1 MQALIEKVGSLSPQE
16 RKALAVLLKQQGVN
30 LFEIAPVF
38 KRQDGEPLRLSY
50 AQERQWFLWQLEP
63 ESAAYHIP
71 SVLRLR
77 GRLDL
82 DALQRSF
89 DSLVARHETLRT
101 RFRLDGD
108 EARQEIAASMA
119 LPLDIVALGPLEEGA
134 LARQVE
140 TTIARPFDLE
150 RGPLLR
156 VSLLRLAED
165 DHVLVLVQHHIVS
178 DGWSMQVMVEELVQL
193 YAAYSRGLE
202 LALPALPIQYADYAL
217 WQRSWMEAGEKERQ
231 LAYWTGLLGGEQPV
245 LELPFDRPR
254 PVRQS
259 HRGAQFIL
267 ELDIDLSQALRR
279 VAQQEGATAFALLL
293 ASFQALLYRYSG
305 QADIRVGVPIANR
318 NRVETERL
326 IGFFV
331 NTQVL
336 KADLDGRM
344 GFDELLAQAR
354 QRALEAQ
361 AHQDLPFEQLV
372 EALQPERSLSHN
384 PLFQVLF
391 NYQSE
396 ARGNGQAFRFDE
408 LQMESVQFD
417 SRTAQF
423 DLTLDLTDEEQRFCA
438 VFDYAT
444 DLFDASTVE
453 RLAGHWR
460 NLLRGIV
467 ANPRQRLG
475 ELPLLDAPE
484 RRQTLSEWNP
494 AQRECVVQGTLQQRF
509 EEQARQR
516 PQAVALILD
525 EHRLSYGELNARANR
540 LAHCLIARGVGADVP
555 VGLALERSL
564 DMLVGLLA
572 ILKAGGAYLP
582 LDPAAPEER
591 LAHILDDSGVR
602 LLLTQGHLLERLP
615 RQAGV
620 EVLAID
626 GLVLDGY
633 AESDPLPTLSA
644 DNLAYVIYTSGS
656 TGKPKG
662 TLLTHRN
669 ALRLF
674 SATEAWFG
682 FDERDVWTLFHSYAF
697 DFSVWEIFGALL
709 YGGRLV
715 IVPQWVSRSP
725 EDFYRLLCREGVT
738 VLNQTPSAFKQLMA
752 VACSAD
758 MATQQPALR
767 YVIFGGEAL
776 DLQSLRPWFQ
786 RFGDRQPQ
794 LVNMYGI
801 TETTVHVTYRPV
813 SEADL
818 EGGLVSPIGG
828 TIPDLSWY
836 ILDRDLN
843 PVPRGAVG
851 ELYIGRA
858 GLARGYLRRPGL
870 SATRFVPNPF
880 PGGAGERLYRTGDLA
895 RFQADGNIEYIGRI
909 DHQVKVRGFRIEL
922 GEIEA
927 ALAGLAGVRDAVV
940 LAHDGVGGT
949 QLVGYVVAD
958 SAEDAERLRES
969 LRESLKRHLP
979 DYMVPAHLMLLERMP
994 LTVNGKLDRQA
1005 LPQPDA
1011 SLSQQA
1017 YRAPGSEL
1025 EQRIAAIWAEI
1036 LGVERVGLDDNF
1048 FELGGHSLLAT
1059 RVISRVRQEQ
1069 QLDASLKALFER
1081 PVLEAFAQGLERTTD
1096 AVSTIPLADRQ
1107 QPLALSFAQERQWF
1121 LWQLEPESAAY
1132 HIPSALRLRGRLDV
1146 DALQR
1151 SFDSLV
1157 ARHETLRTRF
1167 RLEGGRSY
1175 QQVQPAVSVSIEREQ
1190 FGEEGLIERIQAI
1203 VVQPFDLERG
1213 PLLRVNLLQLAED
1226 DHVLVLVQ
1234 HHIVSDGWSMQVMV
1248 EELVQLYAGY
1258 SQGLDVVLPALPIQ
1272 YADYALWQ
1280 RSWMEAGEKERQ
1292 LAYWTGLLGGEQ
1304 PVLELPFDR
1313 PRPARQSHRG
1323 AQLGFE
1329 LSRELVEAVRA
1340 LAQREGT
1347 SSFMLLLAS
1356 FQALLY
1362 RYSGQADI
1370 RVGVPIANRNRVETE
1385 RLIGFFV
1392 NTQVLKADLDG
1403 RMGFDELLAQARQ
1416 RALEAQAH
1424 QDLPFEQ
1431 LVEALQP
1438 ERNASHNPLFQV
1450 LFNHQ
1455 SEIRSV
1461 TPEVQLED
1469 LRLEGL
1475 AWDGQTAQF
1484 DLTLDIQEDEN
1495 GIWASFDYAADLF
1508 DASTVER
1515 LAGHWRN
1522 LLRGIVANP
1531 RQRLG
1536 ELPLLDAPERRQTLS
1551 EWNPAQREYA
1561 VQGTLQQRFEEQARQ
1576 RPQAVALILDE
1587 QRLSYGELNAR
1598 ANRLA
1603 HCLIARGVG
1612 ADVPVGLA
1620 LERSLDMLVGLLA
1633 ILKAGGAYLPLDPAA
1648 PEERL
1653 AHILDDSGVRL
1664 LLTQGHLLERLP
1676 RQAGVEVL
1684 AIDGLVLDGYAESDP
1699 LPTLS
1704 ADNLAYVIYTSGS
1717 TGKPKGTLLT
1727 HRNAL
1732 RLFSATEA
1740 WFGFDERDV
1749 WTLFHSYAFD
1759 FSVWEIFGALLY
1771 GGCLVIV
1778 PQWVSRSPEDFYRL
1792 LCREG
1797 VTVLNQT
1804 PSAFK
1809 QLMAVACSADMA
1821 TQQPALRYVIFGGE
1835 ALDLQSL
1842 RPWFQRFGDRQPQL
1856 VNMYGITET
1865 TVHVTYRPVS
1875 EADLKGG
1882 LVSPIGGTIPDLS
1895 WYILDRDLNPVPRGA
1910 VGELYIG
1917 RAGLA
1922 RGYLRRPGL
1931 SATRFVPNPFPGGA
1945 GERLYRTGD
1954 LARFQADGNIE
1965 YIGRIDH
1972 QVKVRGFR
1980 IELGEIEAA
1989 LAGLAG
1995 VRDAVVLAH
2004 DGVGGTQLVGYVVA
2018 DSVEDAERL
2027 RESLRESL
2035 KRHLPDY
2042 MVPAHLMLLERMPLT
2057 VNGKLDRQA
2066 LPQPDASLSQQAY
2079 RAPGSELEQRI
2090 AAIWSEILGV
2100 ERVGLDDNFFELGGH
2115 SLLLL
2120 MLKERIGDTCQA
2132 TLSISQLMT
2141 HASVA
2146 EQAACIEGQARE
2158 SLLVPLNGRREGS
2171 PLFMF
2176 HPSFGSVHC
2185 YKTLAM
2191 ALRDRH
2197 PVKGVVCR
2205 ALLGAGREVP
2215 EWDDMVA
2222 EYAEQLL
2229 QEHPEGV
2236 FNLAGW
2242 SLGGNLAMDVAARL
2256 EQRGRQ
2262 VAFVGWIDAPAPV
2275 RVEAFWNEIGPT
2287 PEAVPNLSVGEM
2299 RVELLGVMFPER
2311 AEHIERAWSSICS
2324 ATTDDEQRW
2333 TRMSDWAEAEIGA
2346 EFATLRSEIAQS
2358 NELEVSWELKQILD
2372 ERLKAM
2378 DYPRLTAKVSLWWAA
2393 RSTNAIQRSA
2403 VERSMAEAIGAERV
2417 EPVRVLDTRHDK
2429 IIDHPEFVQS
2439 FRAALERAGR

>member
-202 LALPALPIQYADYAL
+202 VALPALPIQYADYAL

-318 NRVETERL
+318 NRVEIERL

-494 AQRECVVQGTLQQRF
+494 AQRECAVQGTLQQRF

-525 EHRLSYGELNARANR
+525 EQRLSYGELNARANR

-615 RQAGV
+615 RQTGV

-633 AESDPLPTLSA
+633 AESDPLTTLSA

-818 EGGLVSPIGG
+818 EGGLV
-828 TIPDLSWY
+828 
-836 ILDRDLN
+836 
-843 PVPRGAVG
+843 
-851 ELYIGRA
+851 
-858 GLARGYLRRPGL
+858 
-870 SATRFVPNPF
+870 
-880 PGGAGERLYRTGDLA
+880 
-895 RFQADGNIEYIGRI
+895 
-909 DHQVKVRGFRIEL
+909 
-922 GEIEA
+922 
-927 ALAGLAGVRDAVV
+927 
-940 LAHDGVGGT
+940 VGGT
-949 QLVGYVVAD
+949 QLAGYVVAD

-969 LRESLKRHLP
+969 LRESLKRQLP

-1025 EQRIAAIWAEI
+1025 EQRIAAIWSEI

-1340 LAQREGT
+1340 LAQREGA

-1495 GIWASFDYAADLF
+1495 GIWASFDYATDLF

-1551 EWNPAQREYA
+1551 EWNPAQRECA

-1598 ANRLA
+1598 ANR
-1603 HCLIARGVG
+1603 
-1612 ADVPVGLA
+1612 
-1620 LERSLDMLVGLLA
+1620 
-1633 ILKAGGAYLPLDPAA
+1633 
-1648 PEERL
+1648 
-1653 AHILDDSGVRL
+1653 
-1664 LLTQGHLLERLP
+1664 
-1676 RQAGVEVL
+1676 
-1684 AIDGLVLDGYAESDP
+1684 
-1699 LPTLS
+1699 
-1704 ADNLAYVIYTSGS
+1704 
-1717 TGKPKGTLLT
+1717 
-1727 HRNAL
+1727 
-1732 RLFSATEA
+1732 
-1740 WFGFDERDV
+1740 
-1749 WTLFHSYAFD
+1749 
-1759 FSVWEIFGALLY
+1759 
-1771 GGCLVIV
+1771 
-1778 PQWVSRSPEDFYRL
+1778 
-1792 LCREG
+1792 
-1797 VTVLNQT
+1797 
-1804 PSAFK
+1804 
-1809 QLMAVACSADMA
+1809 
-1821 TQQPALRYVIFGGE
+1821 
-1835 ALDLQSL
+1835 
-1842 RPWFQRFGDRQPQL
+1842 
-1856 VNMYGITET
+1856 
-1865 TVHVTYRPVS
+1865 
-1875 EADLKGG
+1875 
-1882 LVSPIGGTIPDLS
+1882 
-1895 WYILDRDLNPVPRGA
+1895 
-1910 VGELYIG
+1910 
-1917 RAGLA
+1917 
-1922 RGYLRRPGL
+1922 
-1931 SATRFVPNPFPGGA
+1931 
-1945 GERLYRTGD
+1945 
-1954 LARFQADGNIE
+1954 
-1965 YIGRIDH
+1965 
-1972 QVKVRGFR
+1972 
-1980 IELGEIEAA
+1980 
-1989 LAGLAG
+1989 
-1995 VRDAVVLAH
+1995 
-2004 DGVGGTQLVGYVVA
+2004 
-2018 DSVEDAERL
+2018 
-2027 RESLRESL
+2027 
-2035 KRHLPDY
+2035 
-2042 MVPAHLMLLERMPLT
+2042 
-2057 VNGKLDRQA
+2057 
-2066 LPQPDASLSQQAY
+2066 
-2079 RAPGSELEQRI
+2079 
-2090 AAIWSEILGV
+2090 
-2100 ERVGLDDNFFELGGH
+2100 
-2115 SLLLL
+2115 
-2120 MLKERIGDTCQA
+2120 
-2132 TLSISQLMT
+2132 
-2141 HASVA
+2141 
-2146 EQAACIEGQARE
+2146 
-2158 SLLVPLNGRREGS
+2158 
-2171 PLFMF
+2171 
-2176 HPSFGSVHC
+2176 
-2185 YKTLAM
+2185 
-2191 ALRDRH
+2191 
-2197 PVKGVVCR
+2197 
-2205 ALLGAGREVP
+2205 
-2215 EWDDMVA
+2215 
-2222 EYAEQLL
+2222 
-2229 QEHPEGV
+2229 
-2236 FNLAGW
+2236 
-2242 SLGGNLAMDVAARL
+2242 
-2256 EQRGRQ
+2256 
-2262 VAFVGWIDAPAPV
+2262 
-2275 RVEAFWNEIGPT
+2275 
-2287 PEAVPNLSVGEM
+2287 
-2299 RVELLGVMFPER
+2299 
-2311 AEHIERAWSSICS
+2311 
-2324 ATTDDEQRW
+2324 
-2333 TRMSDWAEAEIGA
+2333 
-2346 EFATLRSEIAQS
+2346 
-2358 NELEVSWELKQILD
+2358 
-2372 ERLKAM
+2372 
-2378 DYPRLTAKVSLWWAA
+2378 
-2393 RSTNAIQRSA
+2393 
-2403 VERSMAEAIGAERV
+2403 
-2417 EPVRVLDTRHDK
+2417 
-2429 IIDHPEFVQS
+2429 
-2439 FRAALERAGR
+2439 

>member
-1 MQALIEKVGSLSPQE
+1 
-16 RKALAVLLKQQGVN
+16 
-30 LFEIAPVF
+30 
-38 KRQDGEPLRLSY
+38 
-50 AQERQWFLWQLEP
+50 
-63 ESAAYHIP
+63 
-71 SVLRLR
+71 
-77 GRLDL
+77 
-82 DALQRSF
+82 
-89 DSLVARHETLRT
+89 
-101 RFRLDGD
+101 
-108 EARQEIAASMA
+108 
-119 LPLDIVALGPLEEGA
+119 
-134 LARQVE
+134 
-140 TTIARPFDLE
+140 
-150 RGPLLR
+150 
-156 VSLLRLAED
+156 
-165 DHVLVLVQHHIVS
+165 
-178 DGWSMQVMVEELVQL
+178 
-193 YAAYSRGLE
+193 
-202 LALPALPIQYADYAL
+202 
-217 WQRSWMEAGEKERQ
+217 
-231 LAYWTGLLGGEQPV
+231 
-245 LELPFDRPR
+245 
-254 PVRQS
+254 
-259 HRGAQFIL
+259 
-267 ELDIDLSQALRR
+267 
-279 VAQQEGATAFALLL
+279 
-293 ASFQALLYRYSG
+293 
-305 QADIRVGVPIANR
+305 
-318 NRVETERL
+318 
-326 IGFFV
+326 
-331 NTQVL
+331 
-336 KADLDGRM
+336 
-344 GFDELLAQAR
+344 
-354 QRALEAQ
+354 
-361 AHQDLPFEQLV
+361 
-372 EALQPERSLSHN
+372 
-384 PLFQVLF
+384 
-391 NYQSE
+391 
-396 ARGNGQAFRFDE
+396 
-408 LQMESVQFD
+408 
-417 SRTAQF
+417 
-423 DLTLDLTDEEQRFCA
+423 
-438 VFDYAT
+438 
-444 DLFDASTVE
+444 
-453 RLAGHWR
+453 
-460 NLLRGIV
+460 
-467 ANPRQRLG
+467 
-475 ELPLLDAPE
+475 
-484 RRQTLSEWNP
+484 
-494 AQRECVVQGTLQQRF
+494 
-509 EEQARQR
+509 
-516 PQAVALILD
+516 
-525 EHRLSYGELNARANR
+525 
-540 LAHCLIARGVGADVP
+540 
-555 VGLALERSL
+555 
-564 DMLVGLLA
+564 
-572 ILKAGGAYLP
+572 
-582 LDPAAPEER
+582 
-591 LAHILDDSGVR
+591 
-602 LLLTQGHLLERLP
+602 
-615 RQAGV
+615 
-620 EVLAID
+620 
-626 GLVLDGY
+626 
-633 AESDPLPTLSA
+633 
-644 DNLAYVIYTSGS
+644 
-656 TGKPKG
+656 
-662 TLLTHRN
+662 
-669 ALRLF
+669 
-674 SATEAWFG
+674 
-682 FDERDVWTLFHSYAF
+682 
-697 DFSVWEIFGALL
+697 
-709 YGGRLV
+709 

-818 EGGLVSPIGG
+818 ECGLVSPIGG

-1025 EQRIAAIWAEI
+1025 EQRIAAIWSEI

-1175 QQVQPAVSVSIEREQ
+1175 QQVQPAVSVSIEREP

-1248 EELVQLYAGY
+1248 EELVQLYAAY
-1258 SQGLDVVLPALPIQ
+1258 SRGLEVALPALPIQ

-1340 LAQREGT
+1340 LAQREGA

-1495 GIWASFDYAADLF
+1495 GIWASFDYATDLF

-1551 EWNPAQREYA
+1551 EWNPAQRECA
-1561 VQGTLQQRFEEQARQ
+1561 VQGTLQQRFEEQVRQ

-1749 WTLFHSYAFD
+1749 WTLFHSYAF
-1759 FSVWEIFGALLY
+1759 
-1771 GGCLVIV
+1771 
-1778 PQWVSRSPEDFYRL
+1778 
-1792 LCREG
+1792 
-1797 VTVLNQT
+1797 
-1804 PSAFK
+1804 
-1809 QLMAVACSADMA
+1809 
-1821 TQQPALRYVIFGGE
+1821 
-1835 ALDLQSL
+1835 
-1842 RPWFQRFGDRQPQL
+1842 
-1856 VNMYGITET
+1856 
-1865 TVHVTYRPVS
+1865 
-1875 EADLKGG
+1875 
-1882 LVSPIGGTIPDLS
+1882 
-1895 WYILDRDLNPVPRGA
+1895 
-1910 VGELYIG
+1910 
-1917 RAGLA
+1917 
-1922 RGYLRRPGL
+1922 
-1931 SATRFVPNPFPGGA
+1931 
-1945 GERLYRTGD
+1945 
-1954 LARFQADGNIE
+1954 
-1965 YIGRIDH
+1965 
-1972 QVKVRGFR
+1972 
-1980 IELGEIEAA
+1980 
-1989 LAGLAG
+1989 
-1995 VRDAVVLAH
+1995 
-2004 DGVGGTQLVGYVVA
+2004 
-2018 DSVEDAERL
+2018 
-2027 RESLRESL
+2027 
-2035 KRHLPDY
+2035 
-2042 MVPAHLMLLERMPLT
+2042 
-2057 VNGKLDRQA
+2057 
-2066 LPQPDASLSQQAY
+2066 
-2079 RAPGSELEQRI
+2079 
-2090 AAIWSEILGV
+2090 
-2100 ERVGLDDNFFELGGH
+2100 
-2115 SLLLL
+2115 
-2120 MLKERIGDTCQA
+2120 
-2132 TLSISQLMT
+2132 
-2141 HASVA
+2141 
-2146 EQAACIEGQARE
+2146 
-2158 SLLVPLNGRREGS
+2158 
-2171 PLFMF
+2171 
-2176 HPSFGSVHC
+2176 
-2185 YKTLAM
+2185 
-2191 ALRDRH
+2191 
-2197 PVKGVVCR
+2197 
-2205 ALLGAGREVP
+2205 
-2215 EWDDMVA
+2215 
-2222 EYAEQLL
+2222 
-2229 QEHPEGV
+2229 
-2236 FNLAGW
+2236 
-2242 SLGGNLAMDVAARL
+2242 
-2256 EQRGRQ
+2256 
-2262 VAFVGWIDAPAPV
+2262 
-2275 RVEAFWNEIGPT
+2275 
-2287 PEAVPNLSVGEM
+2287 
-2299 RVELLGVMFPER
+2299 
-2311 AEHIERAWSSICS
+2311 
-2324 ATTDDEQRW
+2324 
-2333 TRMSDWAEAEIGA
+2333 
-2346 EFATLRSEIAQS
+2346 
-2358 NELEVSWELKQILD
+2358 
-2372 ERLKAM
+2372 
-2378 DYPRLTAKVSLWWAA
+2378 
-2393 RSTNAIQRSA
+2393 
-2403 VERSMAEAIGAERV
+2403 
-2417 EPVRVLDTRHDK
+2417 
-2429 IIDHPEFVQS
+2429 
-2439 FRAALERAGR
+2439 

>member
-1 MQALIEKVGSLSPQE
+1 
-16 RKALAVLLKQQGVN
+16 
-30 LFEIAPVF
+30 
-38 KRQDGEPLRLSY
+38 
-50 AQERQWFLWQLEP
+50 
-63 ESAAYHIP
+63 
-71 SVLRLR
+71 
-77 GRLDL
+77 
-82 DALQRSF
+82 
-89 DSLVARHETLRT
+89 
-101 RFRLDGD
+101 
-108 EARQEIAASMA
+108 
-119 LPLDIVALGPLEEGA
+119 
-134 LARQVE
+134 
-140 TTIARPFDLE
+140 
-150 RGPLLR
+150 
-156 VSLLRLAED
+156 
-165 DHVLVLVQHHIVS
+165 
-178 DGWSMQVMVEELVQL
+178 
-193 YAAYSRGLE
+193 
-202 LALPALPIQYADYAL
+202 
-217 WQRSWMEAGEKERQ
+217 
-231 LAYWTGLLGGEQPV
+231 
-245 LELPFDRPR
+245 
-254 PVRQS
+254 
-259 HRGAQFIL
+259 
-267 ELDIDLSQALRR
+267 
-279 VAQQEGATAFALLL
+279 
-293 ASFQALLYRYSG
+293 
-305 QADIRVGVPIANR
+305 
-318 NRVETERL
+318 
-326 IGFFV
+326 
-331 NTQVL
+331 
-336 KADLDGRM
+336 
-344 GFDELLAQAR
+344 
-354 QRALEAQ
+354 
-361 AHQDLPFEQLV
+361 
-372 EALQPERSLSHN
+372 
-384 PLFQVLF
+384 
-391 NYQSE
+391 
-396 ARGNGQAFRFDE
+396 
-408 LQMESVQFD
+408 
-417 SRTAQF
+417 
-423 DLTLDLTDEEQRFCA
+423 
-438 VFDYAT
+438 
-444 DLFDASTVE
+444 
-453 RLAGHWR
+453 
-460 NLLRGIV
+460 
-467 ANPRQRLG
+467 
-475 ELPLLDAPE
+475 
-484 RRQTLSEWNP
+484 
-494 AQRECVVQGTLQQRF
+494 
-509 EEQARQR
+509 
-516 PQAVALILD
+516 
-525 EHRLSYGELNARANR
+525 
-540 LAHCLIARGVGADVP
+540 
-555 VGLALERSL
+555 
-564 DMLVGLLA
+564 
-572 ILKAGGAYLP
+572 
-582 LDPAAPEER
+582 
-591 LAHILDDSGVR
+591 
-602 LLLTQGHLLERLP
+602 
-615 RQAGV
+615 GV

-709 YGGRLV
+709 YGGCLV

-752 VACSAD
+752 MACSAD

-1081 PVLEAFAQGLERTTD
+1081 PVLKAFAQGLERTTD

-1175 QQVQPAVSVSIEREQ
+1175 QQVQPAVSVSIEREP

-1248 EELVQLYAGY
+1248 EELVQLYAAY

-1329 LSRELVEAVRA
+1329 LPRELVEAVRA
-1340 LAQREGT
+1340 LAQREGA

-1495 GIWASFDYAADLF
+1495 GIWASFDYATDLF

-1620 LERSLDMLVGLLA
+1620 
-1633 ILKAGGAYLPLDPAA
+1633 
-1648 PEERL
+1648 
-1653 AHILDDSGVRL
+1653 
-1664 LLTQGHLLERLP
+1664 
-1676 RQAGVEVL
+1676 
-1684 AIDGLVLDGYAESDP
+1684 
-1699 LPTLS
+1699 
-1704 ADNLAYVIYTSGS
+1704 
-1717 TGKPKGTLLT
+1717 
-1727 HRNAL
+1727 
-1732 RLFSATEA
+1732 
-1740 WFGFDERDV
+1740 
-1749 WTLFHSYAFD
+1749 
-1759 FSVWEIFGALLY
+1759 
-1771 GGCLVIV
+1771 
-1778 PQWVSRSPEDFYRL
+1778 
-1792 LCREG
+1792 
-1797 VTVLNQT
+1797 
-1804 PSAFK
+1804 
-1809 QLMAVACSADMA
+1809 
-1821 TQQPALRYVIFGGE
+1821 
-1835 ALDLQSL
+1835 
-1842 RPWFQRFGDRQPQL
+1842 
-1856 VNMYGITET
+1856 
-1865 TVHVTYRPVS
+1865 
-1875 EADLKGG
+1875 
-1882 LVSPIGGTIPDLS
+1882 
-1895 WYILDRDLNPVPRGA
+1895 
-1910 VGELYIG
+1910 
-1917 RAGLA
+1917 
-1922 RGYLRRPGL
+1922 
-1931 SATRFVPNPFPGGA
+1931 
-1945 GERLYRTGD
+1945 
-1954 LARFQADGNIE
+1954 
-1965 YIGRIDH
+1965 
-1972 QVKVRGFR
+1972 
-1980 IELGEIEAA
+1980 
-1989 LAGLAG
+1989 
-1995 VRDAVVLAH
+1995 
-2004 DGVGGTQLVGYVVA
+2004 
-2018 DSVEDAERL
+2018 
-2027 RESLRESL
+2027 
-2035 KRHLPDY
+2035 
-2042 MVPAHLMLLERMPLT
+2042 
-2057 VNGKLDRQA
+2057 
-2066 LPQPDASLSQQAY
+2066 
-2079 RAPGSELEQRI
+2079 
-2090 AAIWSEILGV
+2090 
-2100 ERVGLDDNFFELGGH
+2100 
-2115 SLLLL
+2115 
-2120 MLKERIGDTCQA
+2120 
-2132 TLSISQLMT
+2132 
-2141 HASVA
+2141 
-2146 EQAACIEGQARE
+2146 
-2158 SLLVPLNGRREGS
+2158 
-2171 PLFMF
+2171 
-2176 HPSFGSVHC
+2176 
-2185 YKTLAM
+2185 
-2191 ALRDRH
+2191 
-2197 PVKGVVCR
+2197 
-2205 ALLGAGREVP
+2205 
-2215 EWDDMVA
+2215 
-2222 EYAEQLL
+2222 
-2229 QEHPEGV
+2229 
-2236 FNLAGW
+2236 
-2242 SLGGNLAMDVAARL
+2242 
-2256 EQRGRQ
+2256 
-2262 VAFVGWIDAPAPV
+2262 
-2275 RVEAFWNEIGPT
+2275 
-2287 PEAVPNLSVGEM
+2287 
-2299 RVELLGVMFPER
+2299 
-2311 AEHIERAWSSICS
+2311 
-2324 ATTDDEQRW
+2324 
-2333 TRMSDWAEAEIGA
+2333 
-2346 EFATLRSEIAQS
+2346 
-2358 NELEVSWELKQILD
+2358 
-2372 ERLKAM
+2372 
-2378 DYPRLTAKVSLWWAA
+2378 
-2393 RSTNAIQRSA
+2393 
-2403 VERSMAEAIGAERV
+2403 
-2417 EPVRVLDTRHDK
+2417 
-2429 IIDHPEFVQS
+2429 
-2439 FRAALERAGR
+2439 

>member
-202 LALPALPIQYADYAL
+202 VALPALPIQYADYAL

-318 NRVETERL
+318 NRVEIERL

-494 AQRECVVQGTLQQRF
+494 AQRECAVQGTLQQRF

-525 EHRLSYGELNARANR
+525 EQRLSYGELNARANR

-1025 EQRIAAIWAEI
+1025 EQRIAAIWSEI

-1340 LAQREGT
+1340 LAQREGA

-1370 RVGVPIANRNRVETE
+1370 RIGVPIANRNRVETE

-1495 GIWASFDYAADLF
+1495 GIWASFDYATDLF

-1551 EWNPAQREYA
+1551 EWNPAQRECA

-1771 GGCLVIV
+1771 GGRLVIV

-1875 EADLKGG
+1875 EADLEGG

-2004 DGVGGTQLVGYVVA
+2004 DGVGGTQLAGYVVA
-2018 DSVEDAERL
+2018 DSAEDAERL

-2090 AAIWSEILGV
+2090 AAIWAEILGV

-2229 QEHPEGV
+2229 QEHPEGA

-2287 PEAVPNLSVGEM
+2287 PEAVPNLSVDEM

>member
-1 MQALIEKVGSLSPQE
+1 NPVPRGAVGELYIGRAGLARGYLRRPGLSATRFVPNPFPGGAGERLYRTGDLARFQADGNIEYIGRIDHQVKVRGFRIELGEIEAALAGLAGVRDAVVLAHDGVGGTQLVGYVVADSAEDAERLRESLRESLKRHLPDYMVPAHLMLLERMPLTVNGKLDRQALPQPDASLSQQAYRAPGSELEQRIAAIWSEILGVERVGLDDNFFELGGHSLLATRVISRVRQE
-16 RKALAVLLKQQGVN
+16 QQLDASLKALFERPVLEAFAQGLERTTDAVSTIPLADRQQ
-30 LFEIAPVF
+30 
-38 KRQDGEPLRLSY
+38 PLALSF

-71 SVLRLR
+71 SALRLR
-77 GRLDL
+77 GRLDV

-101 RFRLDGD
+101 RFRLEGGRSYQQVQPAVSVSI
-108 EARQEIAASMA
+108 EREQF
-119 LPLDIVALGPLEEGA
+119 GEEGLIERIQA
-134 LARQVE
+134 IVVQ
-140 TTIARPFDLE
+140 PFDLE

-156 VSLLRLAED
+156 VNLLQLAED

-193 YAAYSRGLE
+193 YAAYSQGLDVV
-202 LALPALPIQYADYAL
+202 LPALPIQYADYAL

-254 PVRQS
+254 PARQS
-259 HRGAQFIL
+259 HRGAQLGF
-267 ELDIDLSQALRR
+267 ELSRELVEAVRAL
-279 VAQQEGATAFALLL
+279 AQREGASSFMLLL

-372 EALQPERSLSHN
+372 EALQPERNASHN

-391 NYQSE
+391 NHQSE
-396 ARGNGQAFRFDE
+396 IRSVTPEVQLEDLRLEGLAWDGQ
-408 LQMESVQFD
+408 
-417 SRTAQF
+417 TAQF
-423 DLTLDLTDEEQRFCA
+423 DLTLDIQEDENGIWA
-438 VFDYAT
+438 SFDYAT

-494 AQRECVVQGTLQQRF
+494 AQRECAVQGTLQQRF

-525 EHRLSYGELNARANR
+525 EQRLSYGELNARANR

-1048 FELGGHSLLAT
+1048 FELGGHSLL
-1059 RVISRVRQEQ
+1059 
-1069 QLDASLKALFER
+1069 
-1081 PVLEAFAQGLERTTD
+1081 
-1096 AVSTIPLADRQ
+1096 
-1107 QPLALSFAQERQWF
+1107 
-1121 LWQLEPESAAY
+1121 
-1132 HIPSALRLRGRLDV
+1132 
-1146 DALQR
+1146 
-1151 SFDSLV
+1151 
-1157 ARHETLRTRF
+1157 
-1167 RLEGGRSY
+1167 
-1175 QQVQPAVSVSIEREQ
+1175 
-1190 FGEEGLIERIQAI
+1190 
-1203 VVQPFDLERG
+1203 
-1213 PLLRVNLLQLAED
+1213 
-1226 DHVLVLVQ
+1226 
-1234 HHIVSDGWSMQVMV
+1234 
-1248 EELVQLYAGY
+1248 
-1258 SQGLDVVLPALPIQ
+1258 
-1272 YADYALWQ
+1272 
-1280 RSWMEAGEKERQ
+1280 
-1292 LAYWTGLLGGEQ
+1292 
-1304 PVLELPFDR
+1304 
-1313 PRPARQSHRG
+1313 
-1323 AQLGFE
+1323 
-1329 LSRELVEAVRA
+1329 
-1340 LAQREGT
+1340 
-1347 SSFMLLLAS
+1347 
-1356 FQALLY
+1356 
-1362 RYSGQADI
+1362 
-1370 RVGVPIANRNRVETE
+1370 
-1385 RLIGFFV
+1385 
-1392 NTQVLKADLDG
+1392 
-1403 RMGFDELLAQARQ
+1403 
-1416 RALEAQAH
+1416 
-1424 QDLPFEQ
+1424 
-1431 LVEALQP
+1431 
-1438 ERNASHNPLFQV
+1438 
-1450 LFNHQ
+1450 
-1455 SEIRSV
+1455 
-1461 TPEVQLED
+1461 
-1469 LRLEGL
+1469 
-1475 AWDGQTAQF
+1475 
-1484 DLTLDIQEDEN
+1484 
-1495 GIWASFDYAADLF
+1495 
-1508 DASTVER
+1508 
-1515 LAGHWRN
+1515 
-1522 LLRGIVANP
+1522 
-1531 RQRLG
+1531 
-1536 ELPLLDAPERRQTLS
+1536 
-1551 EWNPAQREYA
+1551 
-1561 VQGTLQQRFEEQARQ
+1561 
-1576 RPQAVALILDE
+1576 
-1587 QRLSYGELNAR
+1587 
-1598 ANRLA
+1598 
-1603 HCLIARGVG
+1603 
-1612 ADVPVGLA
+1612 
-1620 LERSLDMLVGLLA
+1620 
-1633 ILKAGGAYLPLDPAA
+1633 
-1648 PEERL
+1648 
-1653 AHILDDSGVRL
+1653 
-1664 LLTQGHLLERLP
+1664 
-1676 RQAGVEVL
+1676 
-1684 AIDGLVLDGYAESDP
+1684 
-1699 LPTLS
+1699 
-1704 ADNLAYVIYTSGS
+1704 
-1717 TGKPKGTLLT
+1717 
-1727 HRNAL
+1727 
-1732 RLFSATEA
+1732 
-1740 WFGFDERDV
+1740 
-1749 WTLFHSYAFD
+1749 
-1759 FSVWEIFGALLY
+1759 
-1771 GGCLVIV
+1771 
-1778 PQWVSRSPEDFYRL
+1778 
-1792 LCREG
+1792 
-1797 VTVLNQT
+1797 
-1804 PSAFK
+1804 
-1809 QLMAVACSADMA
+1809 
-1821 TQQPALRYVIFGGE
+1821 
-1835 ALDLQSL
+1835 
-1842 RPWFQRFGDRQPQL
+1842 
-1856 VNMYGITET
+1856 
-1865 TVHVTYRPVS
+1865 
-1875 EADLKGG
+1875 
-1882 LVSPIGGTIPDLS
+1882 
-1895 WYILDRDLNPVPRGA
+1895 
-1910 VGELYIG
+1910 
-1917 RAGLA
+1917 
-1922 RGYLRRPGL
+1922 
-1931 SATRFVPNPFPGGA
+1931 
-1945 GERLYRTGD
+1945 
-1954 LARFQADGNIE
+1954 
-1965 YIGRIDH
+1965 
-1972 QVKVRGFR
+1972 
-1980 IELGEIEAA
+1980 
-1989 LAGLAG
+1989 
-1995 VRDAVVLAH
+1995 
-2004 DGVGGTQLVGYVVA
+2004 
-2018 DSVEDAERL
+2018 
-2027 RESLRESL
+2027 
-2035 KRHLPDY
+2035 
-2042 MVPAHLMLLERMPLT
+2042 
-2057 VNGKLDRQA
+2057 
-2066 LPQPDASLSQQAY
+2066 
-2079 RAPGSELEQRI
+2079 
-2090 AAIWSEILGV
+2090 
-2100 ERVGLDDNFFELGGH
+2100 
-2115 SLLLL
+2115 LL

>member
-1 MQALIEKVGSLSPQE
+1 
-16 RKALAVLLKQQGVN
+16 
-30 LFEIAPVF
+30 
-38 KRQDGEPLRLSY
+38 
-50 AQERQWFLWQLEP
+50 
-63 ESAAYHIP
+63 
-71 SVLRLR
+71 
-77 GRLDL
+77 
-82 DALQRSF
+82 
-89 DSLVARHETLRT
+89 
-101 RFRLDGD
+101 
-108 EARQEIAASMA
+108 
-119 LPLDIVALGPLEEGA
+119 
-134 LARQVE
+134 
-140 TTIARPFDLE
+140 
-150 RGPLLR
+150 
-156 VSLLRLAED
+156 
-165 DHVLVLVQHHIVS
+165 
-178 DGWSMQVMVEELVQL
+178 
-193 YAAYSRGLE
+193 
-202 LALPALPIQYADYAL
+202 
-217 WQRSWMEAGEKERQ
+217 
-231 LAYWTGLLGGEQPV
+231 
-245 LELPFDRPR
+245 
-254 PVRQS
+254 
-259 HRGAQFIL
+259 
-267 ELDIDLSQALRR
+267 
-279 VAQQEGATAFALLL
+279 
-293 ASFQALLYRYSG
+293 
-305 QADIRVGVPIANR
+305 
-318 NRVETERL
+318 
-326 IGFFV
+326 
-331 NTQVL
+331 
-336 KADLDGRM
+336 
-344 GFDELLAQAR
+344 
-354 QRALEAQ
+354 
-361 AHQDLPFEQLV
+361 
-372 EALQPERSLSHN
+372 
-384 PLFQVLF
+384 
-391 NYQSE
+391 
-396 ARGNGQAFRFDE
+396 
-408 LQMESVQFD
+408 
-417 SRTAQF
+417 
-423 DLTLDLTDEEQRFCA
+423 
-438 VFDYAT
+438 
-444 DLFDASTVE
+444 
-453 RLAGHWR
+453 
-460 NLLRGIV
+460 
-467 ANPRQRLG
+467 
-475 ELPLLDAPE
+475 
-484 RRQTLSEWNP
+484 
-494 AQRECVVQGTLQQRF
+494 
-509 EEQARQR
+509 
-516 PQAVALILD
+516 
-525 EHRLSYGELNARANR
+525 
-540 LAHCLIARGVGADVP
+540 
-555 VGLALERSL
+555 
-564 DMLVGLLA
+564 
-572 ILKAGGAYLP
+572 
-582 LDPAAPEER
+582 
-591 LAHILDDSGVR
+591 
-602 LLLTQGHLLERLP
+602 
-615 RQAGV
+615 
-620 EVLAID
+620 
-626 GLVLDGY
+626 
-633 AESDPLPTLSA
+633 
-644 DNLAYVIYTSGS
+644 
-656 TGKPKG
+656 
-662 TLLTHRN
+662 LLTHRN

-709 YGGRLV
+709 YGGCLV

-1025 EQRIAAIWAEI
+1025 EQRIAAIWSEI

-1248 EELVQLYAGY
+1248 EELVQLYAAY

-1340 LAQREGT
+1340 LAQREGA

-1495 GIWASFDYAADLF
+1495 GIWASFDYATDLF

-1551 EWNPAQREYA
+1551 EWNPAQRECA

-1603 HCLIARGVG
+1603 HCLIAR
-1612 ADVPVGLA
+1612 
-1620 LERSLDMLVGLLA
+1620 
-1633 ILKAGGAYLPLDPAA
+1633 
-1648 PEERL
+1648 
-1653 AHILDDSGVRL
+1653 
-1664 LLTQGHLLERLP
+1664 
-1676 RQAGVEVL
+1676 
-1684 AIDGLVLDGYAESDP
+1684 
-1699 LPTLS
+1699 
-1704 ADNLAYVIYTSGS
+1704 
-1717 TGKPKGTLLT
+1717 
-1727 HRNAL
+1727 
-1732 RLFSATEA
+1732 
-1740 WFGFDERDV
+1740 
-1749 WTLFHSYAFD
+1749 
-1759 FSVWEIFGALLY
+1759 
-1771 GGCLVIV
+1771 
-1778 PQWVSRSPEDFYRL
+1778 
-1792 LCREG
+1792 
-1797 VTVLNQT
+1797 
-1804 PSAFK
+1804 
-1809 QLMAVACSADMA
+1809 
-1821 TQQPALRYVIFGGE
+1821 
-1835 ALDLQSL
+1835 
-1842 RPWFQRFGDRQPQL
+1842 
-1856 VNMYGITET
+1856 
-1865 TVHVTYRPVS
+1865 
-1875 EADLKGG
+1875 
-1882 LVSPIGGTIPDLS
+1882 
-1895 WYILDRDLNPVPRGA
+1895 
-1910 VGELYIG
+1910 
-1917 RAGLA
+1917 
-1922 RGYLRRPGL
+1922 
-1931 SATRFVPNPFPGGA
+1931 
-1945 GERLYRTGD
+1945 
-1954 LARFQADGNIE
+1954 
-1965 YIGRIDH
+1965 
-1972 QVKVRGFR
+1972 
-1980 IELGEIEAA
+1980 
-1989 LAGLAG
+1989 
-1995 VRDAVVLAH
+1995 
-2004 DGVGGTQLVGYVVA
+2004 
-2018 DSVEDAERL
+2018 
-2027 RESLRESL
+2027 
-2035 KRHLPDY
+2035 
-2042 MVPAHLMLLERMPLT
+2042 
-2057 VNGKLDRQA
+2057 
-2066 LPQPDASLSQQAY
+2066 
-2079 RAPGSELEQRI
+2079 
-2090 AAIWSEILGV
+2090 
-2100 ERVGLDDNFFELGGH
+2100 
-2115 SLLLL
+2115 
-2120 MLKERIGDTCQA
+2120 
-2132 TLSISQLMT
+2132 
-2141 HASVA
+2141 
-2146 EQAACIEGQARE
+2146 
-2158 SLLVPLNGRREGS
+2158 
-2171 PLFMF
+2171 
-2176 HPSFGSVHC
+2176 
-2185 YKTLAM
+2185 
-2191 ALRDRH
+2191 
-2197 PVKGVVCR
+2197 
-2205 ALLGAGREVP
+2205 
-2215 EWDDMVA
+2215 
-2222 EYAEQLL
+2222 
-2229 QEHPEGV
+2229 
-2236 FNLAGW
+2236 
-2242 SLGGNLAMDVAARL
+2242 
-2256 EQRGRQ
+2256 
-2262 VAFVGWIDAPAPV
+2262 
-2275 RVEAFWNEIGPT
+2275 
-2287 PEAVPNLSVGEM
+2287 
-2299 RVELLGVMFPER
+2299 
-2311 AEHIERAWSSICS
+2311 
-2324 ATTDDEQRW
+2324 
-2333 TRMSDWAEAEIGA
+2333 
-2346 EFATLRSEIAQS
+2346 
-2358 NELEVSWELKQILD
+2358 
-2372 ERLKAM
+2372 
-2378 DYPRLTAKVSLWWAA
+2378 
-2393 RSTNAIQRSA
+2393 
-2403 VERSMAEAIGAERV
+2403 
-2417 EPVRVLDTRHDK
+2417 
-2429 IIDHPEFVQS
+2429 
-2439 FRAALERAGR
+2439 

>member
-1 MQALIEKVGSLSPQE
+1 
-16 RKALAVLLKQQGVN
+16 
-30 LFEIAPVF
+30 
-38 KRQDGEPLRLSY
+38 
-50 AQERQWFLWQLEP
+50 
-63 ESAAYHIP
+63 
-71 SVLRLR
+71 
-77 GRLDL
+77 
-82 DALQRSF
+82 
-89 DSLVARHETLRT
+89 
-101 RFRLDGD
+101 
-108 EARQEIAASMA
+108 
-119 LPLDIVALGPLEEGA
+119 
-134 LARQVE
+134 
-140 TTIARPFDLE
+140 
-150 RGPLLR
+150 
-156 VSLLRLAED
+156 
-165 DHVLVLVQHHIVS
+165 
-178 DGWSMQVMVEELVQL
+178 
-193 YAAYSRGLE
+193 
-202 LALPALPIQYADYAL
+202 
-217 WQRSWMEAGEKERQ
+217 
-231 LAYWTGLLGGEQPV
+231 
-245 LELPFDRPR
+245 
-254 PVRQS
+254 
-259 HRGAQFIL
+259 
-267 ELDIDLSQALRR
+267 
-279 VAQQEGATAFALLL
+279 
-293 ASFQALLYRYSG
+293 
-305 QADIRVGVPIANR
+305 
-318 NRVETERL
+318 
-326 IGFFV
+326 
-331 NTQVL
+331 
-336 KADLDGRM
+336 
-344 GFDELLAQAR
+344 
-354 QRALEAQ
+354 
-361 AHQDLPFEQLV
+361 
-372 EALQPERSLSHN
+372 
-384 PLFQVLF
+384 
-391 NYQSE
+391 
-396 ARGNGQAFRFDE
+396 
-408 LQMESVQFD
+408 
-417 SRTAQF
+417 
-423 DLTLDLTDEEQRFCA
+423 
-438 VFDYAT
+438 
-444 DLFDASTVE
+444 
-453 RLAGHWR
+453 
-460 NLLRGIV
+460 
-467 ANPRQRLG
+467 
-475 ELPLLDAPE
+475 
-484 RRQTLSEWNP
+484 
-494 AQRECVVQGTLQQRF
+494 
-509 EEQARQR
+509 
-516 PQAVALILD
+516 
-525 EHRLSYGELNARANR
+525 
-540 LAHCLIARGVGADVP
+540 
-555 VGLALERSL
+555 
-564 DMLVGLLA
+564 
-572 ILKAGGAYLP
+572 
-582 LDPAAPEER
+582 
-591 LAHILDDSGVR
+591 
-602 LLLTQGHLLERLP
+602 
-615 RQAGV
+615 
-620 EVLAID
+620 
-626 GLVLDGY
+626 
-633 AESDPLPTLSA
+633 
-644 DNLAYVIYTSGS
+644 
-656 TGKPKG
+656 
-662 TLLTHRN
+662 
-669 ALRLF
+669 
-674 SATEAWFG
+674 
-682 FDERDVWTLFHSYAF
+682 
-697 DFSVWEIFGALL
+697 
-709 YGGRLV
+709 
-715 IVPQWVSRSP
+715 
-725 EDFYRLLCREGVT
+725 
-738 VLNQTPSAFKQLMA
+738 QLMA

-1340 LAQREGT
+1340 LAQREGA

-1495 GIWASFDYAADLF
+1495 GIWASFDYATDLF

-1551 EWNPAQREYA
+1551 EWNPAQRECA

-1603 HCLIARGVG
+1603 HCLIAR
-1612 ADVPVGLA
+1612 
-1620 LERSLDMLVGLLA
+1620 
-1633 ILKAGGAYLPLDPAA
+1633 
-1648 PEERL
+1648 
-1653 AHILDDSGVRL
+1653 
-1664 LLTQGHLLERLP
+1664 
-1676 RQAGVEVL
+1676 
-1684 AIDGLVLDGYAESDP
+1684 
-1699 LPTLS
+1699 
-1704 ADNLAYVIYTSGS
+1704 
-1717 TGKPKGTLLT
+1717 
-1727 HRNAL
+1727 
-1732 RLFSATEA
+1732 
-1740 WFGFDERDV
+1740 
-1749 WTLFHSYAFD
+1749 
-1759 FSVWEIFGALLY
+1759 
-1771 GGCLVIV
+1771 
-1778 PQWVSRSPEDFYRL
+1778 
-1792 LCREG
+1792 
-1797 VTVLNQT
+1797 
-1804 PSAFK
+1804 
-1809 QLMAVACSADMA
+1809 
-1821 TQQPALRYVIFGGE
+1821 
-1835 ALDLQSL
+1835 
-1842 RPWFQRFGDRQPQL
+1842 
-1856 VNMYGITET
+1856 
-1865 TVHVTYRPVS
+1865 
-1875 EADLKGG
+1875 
-1882 LVSPIGGTIPDLS
+1882 
-1895 WYILDRDLNPVPRGA
+1895 
-1910 VGELYIG
+1910 
-1917 RAGLA
+1917 
-1922 RGYLRRPGL
+1922 
-1931 SATRFVPNPFPGGA
+1931 
-1945 GERLYRTGD
+1945 
-1954 LARFQADGNIE
+1954 
-1965 YIGRIDH
+1965 
-1972 QVKVRGFR
+1972 
-1980 IELGEIEAA
+1980 
-1989 LAGLAG
+1989 
-1995 VRDAVVLAH
+1995 
-2004 DGVGGTQLVGYVVA
+2004 
-2018 DSVEDAERL
+2018 
-2027 RESLRESL
+2027 
-2035 KRHLPDY
+2035 
-2042 MVPAHLMLLERMPLT
+2042 
-2057 VNGKLDRQA
+2057 
-2066 LPQPDASLSQQAY
+2066 
-2079 RAPGSELEQRI
+2079 
-2090 AAIWSEILGV
+2090 
-2100 ERVGLDDNFFELGGH
+2100 
-2115 SLLLL
+2115 
-2120 MLKERIGDTCQA
+2120 
-2132 TLSISQLMT
+2132 
-2141 HASVA
+2141 
-2146 EQAACIEGQARE
+2146 
-2158 SLLVPLNGRREGS
+2158 
-2171 PLFMF
+2171 
-2176 HPSFGSVHC
+2176 
-2185 YKTLAM
+2185 
-2191 ALRDRH
+2191 
-2197 PVKGVVCR
+2197 
-2205 ALLGAGREVP
+2205 
-2215 EWDDMVA
+2215 
-2222 EYAEQLL
+2222 
-2229 QEHPEGV
+2229 
-2236 FNLAGW
+2236 
-2242 SLGGNLAMDVAARL
+2242 
-2256 EQRGRQ
+2256 
-2262 VAFVGWIDAPAPV
+2262 
-2275 RVEAFWNEIGPT
+2275 
-2287 PEAVPNLSVGEM
+2287 
-2299 RVELLGVMFPER
+2299 
-2311 AEHIERAWSSICS
+2311 
-2324 ATTDDEQRW
+2324 
-2333 TRMSDWAEAEIGA
+2333 
-2346 EFATLRSEIAQS
+2346 
-2358 NELEVSWELKQILD
+2358 
-2372 ERLKAM
+2372 
-2378 DYPRLTAKVSLWWAA
+2378 
-2393 RSTNAIQRSA
+2393 
-2403 VERSMAEAIGAERV
+2403 
-2417 EPVRVLDTRHDK
+2417 
-2429 IIDHPEFVQS
+2429 
-2439 FRAALERAGR
+2439 

>member
-494 AQRECVVQGTLQQRF
+494 AQRECAVQGTLQQRF

-525 EHRLSYGELNARANR
+525 EQRLSYGELNARANR

-828 TIPDLSWY
+828 TILDLSWY

-1329 LSRELVEAVRA
+1329 LPRELVEAVRA
-1340 LAQREGT
+1340 LAQREGA

-1495 GIWASFDYAADLF
+1495 GIWASFDYATDLF

-1551 EWNPAQREYA
+1551 EWNPAQRECA
-1561 VQGTLQQRFEEQARQ
+1561 VQGTLQQRFEEQTRQ

-1771 GGCLVIV
+1771 GGRLVIV

-1875 EADLKGG
+1875 EADLEGG
-1882 LVSPIGGTIPDLS
+1882 LVSPIGGTILDLS

-2018 DSVEDAERL
+2018 DSAEDAERL

-2090 AAIWSEILGV
+2090 AAIWAEILGV

-2191 ALRDRH
+2191 ALRDCH

-2229 QEHPEGV
+2229 QEHPEGA

-2333 TRMSDWAEAEIGA
+2333 ARMSDWAEAEIGA

-2439 FRAALERAGR
+2439 FRAALEYAGR